1 MTLRLRM
8 LQGATAA
15 LYMGPLLAGMAGYGW
30 MMLPPFVSVFVLW
43 LMLLRPHQWP
53 QSNAEWL
60 SRSAWVGVLAQVAAQ
75 VLLVAVL
82 FGIGRGIGGVLGH
95 LPLFHPVLP
104 VAISFVSIPLSRLF
118 WNVEEALEKGLTID
132 ELMYPAP
139 PPPAPG
145 PETARSRVPDAEVI
159 RPLLDLPDDAP
170 LTQVGPALDD
180 VLDDGAAWARLAT
193 LVEALDAAP
202 ARHAALREA
211 LVIWATDPETF
222 AANPVPGAMRAV
234 FRVAGTDTQ
243 LLARLLPRA
252 AALARI
258 MPERN
263 AQFPDRADLDRLAAL
278 GLPRQVAADLKVL
291 TTALA
296 PRGAGGGRPASRP
309 GPLAAQ
315 DAGMA

>member
-53 QSNAEWL
+53 QTNAEWL
-60 SRSAWVGVLAQVAAQ
+60 TRQAWVSVLTQVLTQ
-75 VLLVAVL
+75 ILLVAVL

-118 WNVEEALEKGLTID
+118 WNAEEALEKGLTID

-139 PPPAPG
+139 PPPAPAPDAG
-145 PETARSRVPDAEVI
+145 LPRVPDAEVI

-170 LTQVGPALDD
+170 LAQVGPALDD

-222 AANPVPGAMRAV
+222 ATNPVPGAMRAV
-234 FRVAGTDTQ
+234 FRVAGTDAR

-258 MPERN
+258 MPERH

-278 GLPRQVAADLKVL
+278 ALPRQVAADLK
-291 TTALA
+291 ALA
-296 PRGAGGGRPASRP
+296 AALSPRGAAATRPASRP
-309 GPLAAQ
+309 GPLATQ
-315 DAGMA
+315 DAGTA

>member
-1 MTLRLRM
+1 
-8 LQGATAA
+8 
-15 LYMGPLLAGMAGYGW
+15 MAGYGW
-30 MMLPPFVSVFVLW
+30 MMLPPFVAVFVLW

-53 QSNAEWL
+53 QANAEWL
-60 SRSAWVGVLAQVAAQ
+60 TRQAWLSVLTQVLTQ
-75 VLLVAVL
+75 ILLVAVL

-118 WNVEEALEKGLTID
+118 WNAEEALEKGLTID

-145 PETARSRVPDAEVI
+145 FEAARARVPDAEII
-159 RPLLDLPDDAP
+159 RLLLDLPDDAS
-170 LTQVGPALDD
+170 LTLAGPALDD
-180 VLDDGAAWARLAT
+180 VLDDSAAWARLAA
-193 LVEALDAAP
+193 LVEALEAAP

-234 FRVAGTDTQ
+234 FRVAGTDAR

-258 MPERN
+258 MPERH

-278 GLPRQVAADLKVL
+278 ALPRQVAADLK
-291 TTALA
+291 ALA
-296 PRGAGGGRPASRP
+296 AALSPRADAVARRPAS
-309 GPLAAQ
+309 LAAQ